1 MIFGAHISLAKGLL
15 ETIPLAKKIGA
26 TSMQFF
32 AGNPRGWRVARYD
45 DQEAELFKK
54 KIKEENLGPVFL
66 HSAYLINLG
75 SRNKRIYSSSIDNL
89 KIAIKKAEQID
100 VQGVITHLGSAAGD
114 RDREKGIARVIKGI
128 EQILASSKGN
138 LILENSAGAGEVIGD
153 QIEELAVILKKVS
166 SSRLGI
172 CLDTAHLYGSG
183 YDIRGR
189 KVLNNLLKLFEN
201 EIGLDKLKVLHLND
215 SKGLLGSNV
224 DRHANIGQGELGE
237 ETFSNIVNHPKLINL
252 SGIIETPDI
261 SQDDKNLKLLKKL
274 SNEYSKSK

>member
-15 ETIPLAKKIGA
+15 ETIPLAKNIGA

-32 AGNPRGWRVARYD
+32 SGNPRGWKVAKYD
-45 DQEAELFKK
+45 DQEAEQFRK
-54 KIKEENLGPVFL
+54 KIKKENLGPVFL

-75 SRNKRIYSSSIDNL
+75 SRNKRIYSSSSDNL
-89 KIAIKKAEQID
+89 KIAIEKAKQID
-100 VQGVITHLGSAAGD
+100 AQGVITHLGSAAGD

-128 EQILASSKGN
+128 NQILTSSKRN

-183 YDIRGR
+183 YDIRDR
-189 KVLNNLLKLFEN
+189 KVLDNLLKLFEN

-252 SGIIETPDI
+252 PGIIETPDI